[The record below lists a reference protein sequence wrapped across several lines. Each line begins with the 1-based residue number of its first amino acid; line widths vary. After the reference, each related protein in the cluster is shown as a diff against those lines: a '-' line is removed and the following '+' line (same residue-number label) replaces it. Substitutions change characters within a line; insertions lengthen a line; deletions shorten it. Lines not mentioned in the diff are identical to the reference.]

1 MEDKLLVEGLRQK
14 DEVAFN
20 MLYVKYEKLLRHI
33 ILDII
38 KNKETTE
45 DILQIVFMK
54 LWNKIDTF
62 RDGNLKYFLIT
73 IAKNESYNYLKFKER
88 ENNIIDK
95 YETYFTVPAFKD
107 LIWEA
112 VRKYLSPLEQK
123 IIVRH
128 YIYKMN
134 FLYIDNS
141 LNMKNTN
148 CFNIYK
154 KALTKLEEKVK

>member
-38 KNKETTE
+38 KNKETTQ

-62 RDGNLKYFLIT
+62 RDGNLKYFLIK

-88 ENNIIDK
+88 ENKIIDK
-95 YETYFTVPAFKD
+95 YETYFKVPAFKG

-134 FLYIDNS
+134 FLDIANS
-141 LNMKNTN
+141 LNMKKTN
-148 CFNIYK
+148 CYNIYK

>member
-88 ENNIIDK
+88 ESNILAKD
-95 YETYFTVPAFKD
+95 EASFTVPPFKGVVWD
-107 LIWEA
+107 A
-112 VRKYLSPLEQK
+112 VRKHLTPLEQK
-123 IIVRH
+123 IIIRH

-134 FLYIDNS
+134 FFDIANS
-141 LNMKNTN
+141 LNIKKTN
-148 CFNIYK
+148 CYNIYK
-154 KALTKLEEKVK
+154 RALTKLEEKVK